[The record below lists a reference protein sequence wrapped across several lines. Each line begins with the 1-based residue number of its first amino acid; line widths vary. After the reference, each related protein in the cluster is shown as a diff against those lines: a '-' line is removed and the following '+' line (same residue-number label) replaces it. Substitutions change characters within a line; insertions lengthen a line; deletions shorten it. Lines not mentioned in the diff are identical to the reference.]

1 MNATELK
8 RIIVSAGYE
17 ARSYSGRGMYGKE
30 CVGVTCDNQADLLFD
45 MMDHAS
51 RTQIKQLKGCM
62 TDSMGRSIIV
72 YWPNIEWSEDEEE

>member
-1 MNATELK
+1 MDAQQLK
-8 RIIVSAGYE
+8 KIINDAGYE

-30 CVGVTCDNQADLLFD
+30 CVGVTCDNQVDLIFD

-51 RTQIKQLKGCM
+51 RNQIKELKGCK

-72 YWPNIEWSEDEEE
+72 YWPNVAWSEE

>member
-1 MNATELK
+1 MDATQLK
-8 RIIVSAGYE
+8 QIIEDAGYE

-30 CVGVTCDNQADLLFD
+30 CVGVTCHSEITLIFD

-51 RTQIKQLKGCM
+51 RNQIKELKGCI

-72 YWPNIEWSEDEEE
+72 YWPSVAWSEE

>member
-8 RIIVSAGYE
+8 RIIQDAGYE

-30 CVGVTCDNQADLLFD
+30 CVGVTCDNQVDLLFD

-51 RTQIKQLKGCM
+51 RTQIKQLKGCK

-72 YWPNIEWSEDEEE
+72 YWPSVEWGEE